1 MFKKSVM
8 DYVEEVLGTFAKG
21 LFIDNS
27 LINKD
32 NPIYSNIYSN
42 LEDEEIVDID
52 RTDTFYVTG
61 GYTKLVI
68 IPKYENYVI
77 KIPYTGSYDINA
89 DTDEIYLEREFD
101 IDICDEENAI
111 YDNSSEELQQ
121 FMAYN
126 TFAGLY
132 NGCIRV
138 YTQPKINITSSDA
151 EDNFKSITSAREKI
165 IMRFEYTYNFYYDWN
180 IINYFIETFGINKAK
195 EVLRELDFI
204 DDLHSNNLGY
214 TSSGHL
220 YLIDFGGYESSHFT
234 SNCA

>member
-195 EVLRELDFI
+195 EILRELDFI

-214 TSSGHL
+214 TNSGHL
-220 YLIDFGGYESSHFT
+220 YLIDFGGYESSYFT

>member
-8 DYVEEVLGTFAKG
+8 DYVEDVLGTFAKG

-27 LINKD
+27 LINND
-32 NPIYSNIYSN
+32 NPLYSNIYSN
-42 LEDEEIVDID
+42 LEDEEIICID
-52 RTDTFYVTG
+52 SADTFYITG

-68 IPKYENYVI
+68 IPKYEDYVI

-101 IDICDEENAI
+101 IDICDEENTI

-138 YTQPKINITSSDA
+138 YTQPKIKITSSDA
-151 EDNFKSITSAREKI
+151 EDNFLPISVARERI
-165 IMRFEYTYNFYYDWN
+165 IQRFEYTYHFYYDWN
-180 IINYFIETFGINKAK
+180 IINYFIETLGINKAR
-195 EVLRELDFI
+195 EVLRELNFI
-204 DDLHSNNLGY
+204 DDLHSQNCGY
-214 TSSGHL
+214 DKHNHFF
-220 YLIDFGGYESSHFT
+220 LIDYGGYESLHYTAS
-234 SNCA
+234 

>member
-42 LEDEEIVDID
+42 LEDEEIVDVD

-138 YTQPKINITSSDA
+138 YTQPKINITSSEA

-195 EVLRELDFI
+195 EILRELDCI

-214 TSSGHL
+214 TNSGHL
-220 YLIDFGGYESSHFT
+220 YLIDFGGYESSYFT

>member
-195 EVLRELDFI
+195 EILRELNYI

-214 TSSGHL
+214 TSGGHL

-234 SNCA
+234 SDCA

>member
-42 LEDEEIVDID
+42 LEDEEIVDVD
-52 RTDTFYVTG
+52 RTNTFYVTG

-195 EVLRELDFI
+195 EILRELDCI

-214 TSSGHL
+214 TNSGHL
-220 YLIDFGGYESSHFT
+220 YLIDFGGYESSYFT

>member
-8 DYVEEVLGTFAKG
+8 DYVEDVLGTFAKG

-27 LINKD
+27 LINND

-42 LEDEEIVDID
+42 LEDEEIVYVDSA
-52 RTDTFYVTG
+52 DTFYVTG

-101 IDICDEENAI
+101 IDICDEENTI

-138 YTQPKINITSSDA
+138 YTQPKIKITSSDA
-151 EDNFKSITSAREKI
+151 EDNFLPISVARERI
-165 IMRFEYTYNFYYDWN
+165 IQRFEYTYHFYYDWN
-180 IINYFIETFGINKAK
+180 IINYFIEPLGINKAR
-195 EVLRELDFI
+195 EVLRELNFI

-214 TSSGHL
+214 NSCGRL
-220 YLIDFGGYESSHFT
+220 LLIDYGGYESSHFT
-234 SNCA
+234 SDCA

>member
-42 LEDEEIVDID
+42 LEDEEIVDVD

-195 EVLRELDFI
+195 EILRELDCI

-214 TSSGHL
+214 TNSGHL
-220 YLIDFGGYESSHFT
+220 YLIDFGGYESSYFT

>member
-1 MFKKSVM
+1 MFKRSVM
-8 DYVEEVLGTFAKG
+8 DYVEDALGTFAKG
-21 LFIDNS
+21 LFIDNE

-32 NPIYSNIYSN
+32 NPIYSYIYSN
-42 LEDEEIVDID
+42 IEGETFSID
-52 RTDTFYVTG
+52 STDAFTITG

-68 IPKYENYVI
+68 IPKYEDYVI
-77 KIPYTGSYDINA
+77 KIPYTGSYSVDE
-89 DTDEIYLEREFD
+89 DTGEVYLEREFD

-138 YTQPKINITSSDA
+138 YTQPKIKITSSDA
-151 EDNFKSITSAREKI
+151 EDDFLPITIAREKI
-165 IMRFEYTYNFYYDWN
+165 IQRFEYTYNFYYDWN
-180 IINYFIETFGINKAK
+180 VINYFIETLGINKAK
-195 EVLRELDFI
+195 EVLRELNFI

-234 SNCA
+234 SDCA